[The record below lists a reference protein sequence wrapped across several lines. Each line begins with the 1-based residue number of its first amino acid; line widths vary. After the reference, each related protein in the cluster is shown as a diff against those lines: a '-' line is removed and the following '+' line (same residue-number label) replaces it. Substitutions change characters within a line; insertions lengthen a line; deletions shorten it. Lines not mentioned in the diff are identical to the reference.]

1 MVLVQEK
8 YVNYIG
14 SGFFASLFFVSAFIG
29 FWSFFFP
36 LVCFAGAGAM
46 KGKPTYDSPPQ
57 TLEFDI

>member
-14 SGFFASLFFVSAFIG
+14 SGFFASLISCPHLLG
-29 FWSFFFP
+29 FGVFFP